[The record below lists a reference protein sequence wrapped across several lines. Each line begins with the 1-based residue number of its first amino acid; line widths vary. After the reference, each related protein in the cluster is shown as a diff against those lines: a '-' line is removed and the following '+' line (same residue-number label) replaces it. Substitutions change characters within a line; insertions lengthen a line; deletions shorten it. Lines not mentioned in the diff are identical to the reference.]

1 MPAPEPV
8 LEPARGR
15 GRAPVP
21 EVKPSTILH
30 VDMDAFFA
38 SVEEA
43 DDPTLRGKAVVV
55 GAGPRAVVTSANYIA
70 RTFGIH
76 AAMPVAQAR
85 RLAPHAIF
93 LPNRHHRY
101 GEVSSEVMSIFRDF
115 SPLVEPL
122 SLDEAFIDVSGAMKL
137 IGTAREIGTQIRS
150 RIENELQ
157 ITCSVGI
164 STTKLIAKLASGRC
178 KPNGLLEIAD
188 DRVLDFLHPLPIREL
203 WGVGPKTAEALIR
216 LGLQTIGDIAHTPRT
231 TLVRALGAGQGESLY
246 ELAWGRDYRAVES
259 DTADKS
265 IGAEETFAHD
275 IDDNEELL
283 AQLLRVTERVARRL
297 RDQELVTRT
306 ISIKIRF
313 SDFTTITRTKT
324 IDLPTNST
332 QEIYEQVRRLFD
344 ALALVRT
351 RVRLVGVRLENLES
365 DTGLVEQLTLG
376 SREKGWRQVDKA
388 LDLARRRF
396 GGGALK
402 PARLIEPSHESSQEP
417 DGHEGEP

>member
-1 MPAPEPV
+1 MPE
-8 LEPARGR
+8 
-15 GRAPVP
+15 
-21 EVKPSTILH
+21 ILH

-43 DDPTLRGKAVVV
+43 DDPTLKGKAVVV

-70 RTFGIH
+70 RTFGIR

-93 LPNRHHRY
+93 LPNRHYRY

-122 SLDEAFIDVSGAMKL
+122 SLDEAFLDVTGATRL
-137 IGTAREIGTQIRS
+137 IGTAREIGNQIRA
-150 RIENELQ
+150 RIENELH

-164 STTKLIAKLASGRC
+164 STTKLIAKLASSRC
-178 KPNGLLEIAD
+178 KPNGLLEIPQE
-188 DRVLDFLHPLPIREL
+188 RVLDFLHPLPVREL

-216 LGLQTIGDIAHTPRT
+216 LGLETIGDIAQTPPHT
-231 TLVRALGAGQGESLY
+231 LIRALGVGQGESLY
-246 ELAWGRDYRAVES
+246 ELAWGRDPREVAES
-259 DTADKS
+259 VVDKS

-275 IDDNEELL
+275 LDESEELL
-283 AQLLRVTERVARRL
+283 AQLLRVTERAARRL
-297 RDQELVTRT
+297 RDQKLATRT

-313 SDFTTITRTKT
+313 SDFTTITRSKT

-332 QEIYEQVRRLFD
+332 QEIYDQVRRLFN
-344 ALALVRT
+344 ALALVRA

-365 DTGLVEQLTLG
+365 DQGLLEQLTLG

-388 LDLARRRF
+388 LDRARRRF

-402 PARLIEPSHESSQEP
+402 PARLLESE
-417 DGHEGEP
+417 DEL

>member
-1 MPAPEPV
+1 MPE
-8 LEPARGR
+8 
-15 GRAPVP
+15 
-21 EVKPSTILH
+21 ILH

-43 DDPTLRGKAVVV
+43 DDPTLKGKAVVV

-70 RTFGIH
+70 RTFGIR

-93 LPNRHHRY
+93 LPNRHYRY

-122 SLDEAFIDVSGAMKL
+122 SLDEAFLDVTGATRL
-137 IGTAREIGTQIRS
+137 IGTAREIGNQIRA
-150 RIENELQ
+150 RIDNELH

-164 STTKLIAKLASGRC
+164 STTKLIAKLASSRC
-178 KPNGLLEIAD
+178 KPNGLLEIPQE
-188 DRVLDFLHPLPIREL
+188 RVLDFLHPLPVREL

-216 LGLQTIGDIAHTPRT
+216 LGLETIGDIAQTPPHT
-231 TLVRALGAGQGESLY
+231 LIRALGAGQGESLY
-246 ELAWGRDYRAVES
+246 ELAWGRDPREVAES
-259 DTADKS
+259 VVDKS

-275 IDDNEELL
+275 LDESEELL
-283 AQLLRVTERVARRL
+283 AQLLRVTERAARRL
-297 RDQELVTRT
+297 RDQKLATRT

-313 SDFTTITRTKT
+313 SDFTTITRSKT

-332 QEIYEQVRRLFD
+332 QEIYDQVRRLFN
-344 ALALVRT
+344 ALALVRA

-365 DTGLVEQLTLG
+365 DQGLLEQLTLG

-388 LDLARRRF
+388 LDRARRRF

-402 PARLIEPSHESSQEP
+402 PARLLESE
-417 DGHEGEP
+417 DEL

>member
-1 MPAPEPV
+1 MPE
-8 LEPARGR
+8 
-15 GRAPVP
+15 
-21 EVKPSTILH
+21 ILH

-43 DDPTLRGKAVVV
+43 DDPTLKGKAVVV

-70 RTFGIH
+70 RTFGIR

-93 LPNRHHRY
+93 LPNRHYRY

-122 SLDEAFIDVSGAMKL
+122 SLDEAFLDVTGATRL
-137 IGTAREIGTQIRS
+137 IGTAREIGNQIRA

-164 STTKLIAKLASGRC
+164 STTKLIAKLASSRC
-178 KPNGLLEIAD
+178 KPNGLLEIPQE
-188 DRVLDFLHPLPIREL
+188 RVLDFLHPLPVREL

-216 LGLQTIGDIAHTPRT
+216 LGLETIGDIAQTPPHT
-231 TLVRALGAGQGESLY
+231 LIRALGAGQGESLY
-246 ELAWGRDYRAVES
+246 ELAWGRDPREVAES
-259 DTADKS
+259 VVDKS

-275 IDDNEELL
+275 LDESEELL
-283 AQLLRVTERVARRL
+283 AQLLRVTERAARRL
-297 RDQELVTRT
+297 RDQKLATRT

-313 SDFTTITRTKT
+313 SDFTTITRSKT

-332 QEIYEQVRRLFD
+332 QEIYDQVRRLFN
-344 ALALVRT
+344 ALALVRA

-365 DTGLVEQLTLG
+365 DQGLLEQLTLG

-388 LDLARRRF
+388 LDRARRRF

-402 PARLIEPSHESSQEP
+402 PARLLESE
-417 DGHEGEP
+417 DEL

>member
-1 MPAPEPV
+1 MPE
-8 LEPARGR
+8 
-15 GRAPVP
+15 
-21 EVKPSTILH
+21 ILH

-43 DDPTLRGKAVVV
+43 DDPTLKGKAVVV

-70 RTFGIH
+70 RTFGIR

-93 LPNRHHRY
+93 LPNRHYRY

-122 SLDEAFIDVSGAMKL
+122 SLDEAFLDVTGATRL
-137 IGTAREIGTQIRS
+137 IGTAREIGNQIRA
-150 RIENELQ
+150 RIDNELH

-164 STTKLIAKLASGRC
+164 STTKLIAKLASSRC
-178 KPNGLLEIAD
+178 KPNGLLEIPQE
-188 DRVLDFLHPLPIREL
+188 RVLDFLHPLPVREL

-216 LGLQTIGDIAHTPRT
+216 LGLETIGDIAQTPPHT
-231 TLVRALGAGQGESLY
+231 LIRALGAGQGESLY
-246 ELAWGRDYRAVES
+246 ELAWGRDPREVAES
-259 DTADKS
+259 VVDKS

-275 IDDNEELL
+275 LDESEELL
-283 AQLLRVTERVARRL
+283 AQLLRVTERAARRL
-297 RDQELVTRT
+297 RDQKLATRT

-313 SDFTTITRTKT
+313 SDFTTITRSKT

-332 QEIYEQVRRLFD
+332 QEIYDQVRRLFN
-344 ALALVRT
+344 ALALVRA

-365 DTGLVEQLTLG
+365 DHGLLEQLTLG

-388 LDLARRRF
+388 LDRARRRF

-402 PARLIEPSHESSQEP
+402 PARLLESE
-417 DGHEGEP
+417 DEL

>member
-1 MPAPEPV
+1 MPE
-8 LEPARGR
+8 
-15 GRAPVP
+15 
-21 EVKPSTILH
+21 ILH

-43 DDPTLRGKAVVV
+43 DDPTLKGKAVVV

-70 RTFGIH
+70 RTFGIR

-93 LPNRHHRY
+93 LPNRHYRY

-122 SLDEAFIDVSGAMKL
+122 SLDEAFLDVTGATRL
-137 IGTAREIGTQIRS
+137 IGTAREIGNQIRA

-164 STTKLIAKLASGRC
+164 STTKLIAKLASSRC
-178 KPNGLLEIAD
+178 KPNGLLEIPQE
-188 DRVLDFLHPLPIREL
+188 RVLDFLHPLPVREL

-216 LGLQTIGDIAHTPRT
+216 LGLETIGDIAQTPPHT
-231 TLVRALGAGQGESLY
+231 LIRALGAGQGESLY
-246 ELAWGRDYRAVES
+246 ELAWGRDPREVAES
-259 DTADKS
+259 VVDKS

-275 IDDNEELL
+275 LDESEELL
-283 AQLLRVTERVARRL
+283 AQLLRVTERAARRL
-297 RDQELVTRT
+297 RDQKLAART

-313 SDFTTITRTKT
+313 SDFTTITRSKT

-332 QEIYEQVRRLFD
+332 QEIYDQVRRLFN
-344 ALALVRT
+344 ALALVRA

-365 DTGLVEQLTLG
+365 DQGLLEQLTLG

-388 LDLARRRF
+388 LDRARRRF

-402 PARLIEPSHESSQEP
+402 PARLL
-417 DGHEGEP
+417 EGEDEL

>member
-1 MPAPEPV
+1 MK
-8 LEPARGR
+8 
-15 GRAPVP
+15 RAPVP
-21 EVKPSTILH
+21 EVKASTILH

-43 DDPTLRGKAVVV
+43 DDPTLKGRAVVV

-70 RTFGIH
+70 RSFGIR

-101 GEVSSEVMSIFRDF
+101 GEVSSQVMSIFNDF

-122 SLDEAFIDVSGAMKL
+122 SLDEAFLDVSGAMRL
-137 IGTAREIGTQIRS
+137 IGTAREIGHQIRA
-150 RIENELQ
+150 RIENELN

-178 KPNGLLEIAD
+178 KPNGLLEITH
-188 DRVLDFLHPLPIREL
+188 DRILDFLHPLPVREL
-203 WGVGPKTAEALIR
+203 WGVGPKTADALTR
-216 LGLQTIGDIAHTPRT
+216 LGLQTIGDIAQTPRS
-231 TLVRALGAGQGESLY
+231 TLIRALGESQGESLY
-246 ELAWGRDYRAVES
+246 ELAWGRDFREVQES
-259 DTADKS
+259 VVDKS

-275 IDDNEELL
+275 LDDSEELL
-283 AQLLRVTERVARRL
+283 AELLRVTERACRRL

-313 SDFTTITRTKT
+313 SDFTTITRSKT
-324 IDLPTNST
+324 LDLATNST
-332 QEIYEQVRRLFD
+332 HEIYGQVRRLFT
-344 ALALVRT
+344 ALGLVRA

-365 DTGLVEQLTLG
+365 EAGSVEQLTLG
-376 SREKGWRQVDKA
+376 ARERGWRQVDKA
-388 LDLARRRF
+388 LDRARRRF

-402 PARLIEPSHESSQEP
+402 PARLIESESESGESA
-417 DGHEGEP
+417 GEP

>member
-1 MPAPEPV
+1 MDIT
-8 LEPARGR
+8 RQGR
-15 GRAPVP
+15 VQVP

-43 DDPTLRGKAVVV
+43 DNPELKGKAVVV

-70 RTFGIH
+70 RSFGIR

-101 GEVSSEVMSIFRDF
+101 GEVSSHVMSIFHDF

-122 SLDEAFIDVSGAMKL
+122 SLDEAFLDVSGGAKL
-137 IGTAREIGTQIRS
+137 LGTARDIAIQIRS
-150 RIENELQ
+150 RIESELA

-178 KPNGLLEIAD
+178 KPNGLLEIFD
-188 DRVLDFLHPLPIREL
+188 DRVLEFLHPLPVREL
-203 WGVGPKTAEALIR
+203 WGVGPKTGDALVK
-216 LGLQTIGDIAHTPRT
+216 LGLHTIGDIAHTPRS
-231 TLVRALGAGQGESLY
+231 TLIRALGHSQGESLY
-246 ELAWGRDYRAVES
+246 ELAWGRDFREVEES
-259 DTADKS
+259 VIDKS
-265 IGAEETFAHD
+265 IGAEETFAQD
-275 IDDNEELL
+275 LDDNEELR
-283 AQLLRVTERVARRL
+283 AELLRVTERVARRL

-306 ISIKIRF
+306 VSIKIRF
-313 SDFTTITRTKT
+313 SDFTTITRSKT
-324 IDLPTNST
+324 LALPTNST
-332 QEIYEQVRRLFD
+332 QEIYDQVRRLFD
-344 ALALVRT
+344 ALGLVRA

-365 DTGLVEQLTLG
+365 DKGLVEQLTLG
-376 SREKGWRQVDKA
+376 SRERGWRQVDKA
-388 LDLARRRF
+388 LDRARRRF

-402 PARLIEPSHESSQEP
+402 PARLIETGSESEESA
-417 DGHEGEP
+417 GEP

>member
-1 MPAPEPV
+1 MPE
-8 LEPARGR
+8 
-15 GRAPVP
+15 
-21 EVKPSTILH
+21 ILH

-43 DDPTLRGKAVVV
+43 DDPTLKGKAVVV
-55 GAGPRAVVTSANYIA
+55 GAGPRAVVTSANYVA
-70 RTFGIH
+70 RTFGIR

-93 LPNRHHRY
+93 LPNRHYRY

-122 SLDEAFIDVSGAMKL
+122 SLDEAFLDVTGATRL
-137 IGTAREIGTQIRS
+137 IGTAREIGNQIRA
-150 RIENELQ
+150 RIDNELH

-164 STTKLIAKLASGRC
+164 STTKLIAKLASSRC
-178 KPNGLLEIAD
+178 KPNGLLEIPQE
-188 DRVLDFLHPLPIREL
+188 RVLDFLHPLPVREL

-216 LGLQTIGDIAHTPRT
+216 LGLETIGDIAQTPPHT
-231 TLVRALGAGQGESLY
+231 LIRALGAGQGESLY
-246 ELAWGRDYRAVES
+246 ELAWGRDPREVAES
-259 DTADKS
+259 VVDKS

-275 IDDNEELL
+275 LDESEELL
-283 AQLLRVTERVARRL
+283 AQLLRVTERAARRL
-297 RDQELVTRT
+297 RDQKLATRT

-313 SDFTTITRTKT
+313 SDFTTITRSKT

-332 QEIYEQVRRLFD
+332 QEIYDQVRRLFN
-344 ALALVRT
+344 ALALVRA

-365 DTGLVEQLTLG
+365 DQGLLEQLTLG

-388 LDLARRRF
+388 LDRARRRF

-402 PARLIEPSHESSQEP
+402 PARLLESE
-417 DGHEGEP
+417 DEL

>member
-1 MPAPEPV
+1 MPE
-8 LEPARGR
+8 
-15 GRAPVP
+15 
-21 EVKPSTILH
+21 ILH

-43 DDPTLRGKAVVV
+43 DDPTLKGKAVVV

-70 RTFGIH
+70 RTFGIR

-93 LPNRHHRY
+93 LPNRHYRY

-122 SLDEAFIDVSGAMKL
+122 SLDEAFLDVTGATRL
-137 IGTAREIGTQIRS
+137 IGTAREIGNQIRA
-150 RIENELQ
+150 RIDNELH

-164 STTKLIAKLASGRC
+164 STTKLIAKLASSRC
-178 KPNGLLEIAD
+178 KPNGLLEIPQE
-188 DRVLDFLHPLPIREL
+188 RVLDFLHPLPVREL

-216 LGLQTIGDIAHTPRT
+216 LGLETIGDIAQTPPHT
-231 TLVRALGAGQGESLY
+231 LIRALGAGQGESLY
-246 ELAWGRDYRAVES
+246 ELAWGRDPREVAES
-259 DTADKS
+259 VVDKS

-275 IDDNEELL
+275 LDESEELL
-283 AQLLRVTERVARRL
+283 AQLLRVTERAARRL
-297 RDQELVTRT
+297 RDQKLAART

-313 SDFTTITRTKT
+313 SDFTTITRSKT

-332 QEIYEQVRRLFD
+332 QEIYDQVRRLFN
-344 ALALVRT
+344 ALALVRA

-365 DTGLVEQLTLG
+365 DQGLLEQLTLG

-388 LDLARRRF
+388 LDRARRRF

-402 PARLIEPSHESSQEP
+402 PARLLESE
-417 DGHEGEP
+417 DEL

>member
-1 MPAPEPV
+1 
-8 LEPARGR
+8 
-15 GRAPVP
+15 
-21 EVKPSTILH
+21 
-30 VDMDAFFA
+30 MDAFFA

-43 DDPTLRGKAVVV
+43 DDPTLKGKAVVV

-70 RTFGIH
+70 RTFGIR

-93 LPNRHHRY
+93 LPNRHYRY

-122 SLDEAFIDVSGAMKL
+122 SLDEAFLDVTGATRL
-137 IGTAREIGTQIRS
+137 IGTAREIGNQIRA

-164 STTKLIAKLASGRC
+164 STTKLIAKLASSRC
-178 KPNGLLEIAD
+178 KPNGLLEIPQE
-188 DRVLDFLHPLPIREL
+188 RVLDFLHPLPVREL

-216 LGLQTIGDIAHTPRT
+216 LGLETIGDIAQTPPHT
-231 TLVRALGAGQGESLY
+231 LIRALGAGQGESLY
-246 ELAWGRDYRAVES
+246 ELAWGRDPREVAES
-259 DTADKS
+259 VVDKS

-275 IDDNEELL
+275 LDESEELL
-283 AQLLRVTERVARRL
+283 AQLLRVTERAARRL
-297 RDQELVTRT
+297 RDQKLAART

-313 SDFTTITRTKT
+313 SDFTTITRSKT

-332 QEIYEQVRRLFD
+332 QEIYDQVRRLFN
-344 ALALVRT
+344 ALALVRA

-365 DTGLVEQLTLG
+365 DQGLLEQLTLG

-388 LDLARRRF
+388 LDRARRRF

-402 PARLIEPSHESSQEP
+402 PARLLESE
-417 DGHEGEP
+417 DEL

>member
-1 MPAPEPV
+1 MWREKRAQVPDSKPASK
-8 LEPARGR
+8 L
-15 GRAPVP
+15 
-21 EVKPSTILH
+21 STILH

-43 DDPTLRGKAVVV
+43 DDPTLKGKAVVV

-70 RTFGIH
+70 RGFGIR

-93 LPNRHHRY
+93 VPNRHHRY
-101 GEVSSEVMSIFRDF
+101 GEVSSRVMSIFSDF
-115 SPLVEPL
+115 SPYVEPL
-122 SLDEAFIDVSGAMKL
+122 SLDEAFLDVAGAGKL
-137 IGTAREIGTQIRS
+137 IGSAREIGEQIRS
-150 RIENELQ
+150 RIENELA

-178 KPNGLLEIAD
+178 KPNGLLEIPD
-188 DRVLDFLHPLPIREL
+188 ERVLDFLHPLPVSEL
-203 WGVGPKTAEALIR
+203 WGVGPKTAEALTR
-216 LGLQTIGDIAHTPRT
+216 LGLQTIGDIARTPRT
-231 TLVRALGAGQGESLY
+231 TLIRALGAGQGESLY
-246 ELAWGRDYRAVES
+246 ELAWARDFRAVEES
-259 DTADKS
+259 VVDKS
-265 IGAEETFAHD
+265 IGAEETFARD
-275 IDDNEELL
+275 LDDSEELL

-313 SDFTTITRTKT
+313 SDFTTITRSKT

-332 QEIYEQVRRLFD
+332 HEIYENVRRLFT
-344 ALALVRT
+344 ALALVRA

-365 DTGLVEQLTLG
+365 EAGLVEQLTLG

-388 LDLARRRF
+388 LDRARRRF

-402 PARLIEPSHESSQEP
+402 PARLIESESES
-417 DGHEGEP
+417 GEGEGAP